1 MKMVDNILIM
11 GTSNSLLKRGWVE
24 GLRKALPNANIVNIS
39 IGGSPGT
46 QYCCAIP
53 QYDFSKFDYV
63 VFDSVPNDEL
73 GEDFIGDP
81 MFLNRVTFEIVST
94 IAAQTKVIVL
104 GFCMARH
111 AVKPSDIY
119 LERRRIA
126 AICGAQFISMREF
139 AMRYGHSILG
149 GSDDLIFETYAHPRQ
164 AIQNRVGFELGALLA
179 QGAFPESGIR
189 AESFAHHFSTFD
201 PAAADSTVGAVVNKK
216 NSLMDVNF
224 RVFDGD
230 YTYPVPVDLP
240 CVGFYM
246 DILNTRC
253 YVKLAGPKGARVK
266 EYMFN
271 IQPEKFEVRFIP
283 ILNGFSVS
291 EMTVAGRFLPFE
303 RSAFSTLANWPNKL
317 RPAQLTLGKMGF
329 WGGAAYAASPRRESD
344 ALVLHR
350 AIEAKISAQYAARPE
365 QHWQTPT
372 GFE

>member
-1 MKMVDNILIM
+1 MVDNILIM
-11 GTSNSLLKRGWVE
+11 GTSNSLLKRGWVD
-24 GLRKALPNANIVNIS
+24 GLRKALPNTNIVNIS

-73 GEDFIGDP
+73 GEEFVGDP
-81 MFLNRVTFEIVST
+81 LFLSRMIFEIVST
-94 IAAQTKVIVL
+94 IAARTRVIVL
-104 GFCMARH
+104 GFCMATH
-111 AVKPSDIY
+111 AVQPSDVF

-149 GSDDLIFETYAHPRQ
+149 GSDDLIFETNAHPRQ

-179 QGAFPESGIR
+179 QGAFPDSGIR
-189 AESFAHHFSTFD
+189 AESFAHHFSVFD
-201 PAAADSTVGAVVNKK
+201 PAAEESPVGTVINKK

-230 YTYPVPVDLP
+230 CTYPAPADPP
-240 CVGFYM
+240 CVGFYL
-246 DILNTRC
+246 DVLNTRC
-253 YVKLAGPKGARVK
+253 YVKFAGPKGARVK

-283 ILNGFSVS
+283 ILNGFAIS
-291 EMTVAGRFLPFE
+291 ELTVAGRFLPFE
-303 RSAFSTLANWPNKL
+303 RSAFSSMSNWPNRT
-317 RPAQLTLGKMGF
+317 RPARLALGKMGF
-329 WGGAAYAASPRRESD
+329 WGGDACAATPRREAD
-344 ALVLHR
+344 ALALNR
-350 AIEAKISAQYAARPE
+350 AIEARIAAQYAARPE
-365 QHWQTPT
+365 QDWRIPT
-372 GFE
+372 GFG